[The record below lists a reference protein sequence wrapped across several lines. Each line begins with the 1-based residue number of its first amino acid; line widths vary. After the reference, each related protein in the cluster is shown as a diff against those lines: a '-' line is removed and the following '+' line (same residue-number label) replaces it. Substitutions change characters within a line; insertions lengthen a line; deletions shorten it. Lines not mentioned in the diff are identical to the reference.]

1 MIKYFTI
8 LYACY
13 IFALVWESVGI
24 VNNKE
29 LTKVGKRTLPIA
41 LIVAVIALI
50 YQYKF
55 FVGILVHFG
64 F

>member
-13 IFALVWESVGI
+13 IFAIVWKAIGV
-24 VNNKE
+24 VNKKE
-29 LTKVGKRTLPIA
+29 LTEIGKKTIPIA
-41 LIVAVIALI
+41 LIVSVIAFI
-50 YQYKF
+50 YLYKF
-55 FVGILVHFG
+55 CVGILVHFG

>member
-13 IFALVWESVGI
+13 IFAIVWKGVGE

-29 LTKVGKRTLPIA
+29 LTKVGKKTLPIA
-41 LIVAVIALI
+41 LIVVIIALI
-50 YQYKF
+50 YLYKF
-55 FVGILVHFG
+55 CVGILVHFG

>member
-13 IFALVWESVGI
+13 IFAIVWKGVGE

-29 LTKVGKRTLPIA
+29 LTKVGKKTLPIA
-41 LIVAVIALI
+41 LIVAVISLI
-50 YQYKF
+50 YLYKF
-55 FVGILVHFG
+55 CVGILVHFG